1 MIIIRKFETNDMFSI
16 IKLASDTLSE
26 KYNPSLFNY
35 FYETYPD
42 GFIIAEKNHKIIGFI
57 VGLPIDNNAKILMLS
72 VSSKERRQNIAS
84 NLLNNFI
91 TEITKE
97 DIKNIELE
105 VREDNKKA
113 IKFYKKHGFKVTN
126 KIQNFYQNKEDAL
139 TMKKKIKL

>member
-1 MIIIRKFETNDMFSI
+1 VIIIRKFETNDMFSI